1 MLRKL
6 KARKFKESTWV
17 QGIKQTR
24 EDCLKKKNA
33 NNKAERLNRLHQ
45 LERGTVSQEQE
56 QRFPEKT
63 QRCNQR
69 IAKQYNLQGIRIL
82 TKEVMTVKIR

>member
-1 MLRKL
+1 M
-6 KARKFKESTWV
+6 
-17 QGIKQTR
+17 GIGNKTNKR
-24 EDCLKKKNA
+24 RLLKKKNA

-82 TKEVMTVKIR
+82 TKEVMRVKIR